1 MHYSKT
7 LKFTDKEYPQLLKQV
22 YRPPQALFYRGNLGI
37 LEKPS
42 IAIVGTRRPTE
53 YGEYMAEKIVKEL
66 SVLDVNIVSGLA
78 KGIDTIAHETALEC
92 GLSTIAILGSGIENI
107 YPPANI
113 KLAKAIEGNGLV
125 ISEFEGSTE
134 PKDFH
139 FPMRNRIISGLS
151 LATIV
156 IEAPE
161 KSGAL
166 ITAKYA
172 LDQGREIF
180 VIPGDIER
188 EQSLGALRLLQRGAA
203 YPIASGQEVLEIL
216 KTQPHLFK
224 ENLAGNRASN
234 RNINSHTK
242 SKKTKPPL
250 PEILKNFP
258 REQQKI
264 LTALNEF
271 RAKTL
276 EYIQE
281 KTQLTAPQLLTHISI
296 LEIKNFIKIRDGKY
310 LRA

>member
-7 LKFTDKEYPQLLKQV
+7 LKFADKEYPQLLKQI
-22 YRPPQALFYRGNLGI
+22 YNYPQKLFYRGDLKV

-66 SVLDVNIVSGLA
+66 SILDVNIVSGLA

-92 GLSTIAILGSGIENI
+92 GLSTVAILGSGIENI

-113 KLAKAIEGNGLV
+113 ELAKAIEENGLV
-125 ISEFEGSTE
+125 MSEFEGDIE
-134 PKDFH
+134 PASFH

-203 YPIASGQEVLEIL
+203 YPIASGHEVLEIL
-216 KTQPHLFK
+216 KTQPYLFK
-224 ENLAGNRASN
+224 ENLAGNLVEN
-234 RNINSHTK
+234 RNTNRAVK
-242 SKKTKPPL
+242 SKKTK
-250 PEILKNFP
+250 
-258 REQQKI
+258 
-264 LTALNEF
+264 
-271 RAKTL
+271 RAKTQ
-276 EYIQE
+276 IDHQ
-281 KTQLTAPQLLTHISI
+281 IS
-296 LEIKNFIKIRDGKY
+296 KQ
-310 LRA
+310 